1 MTSLTRAQT
10 SIEELK
16 GVGPE
21 TMKELSRLGI
31 VTWEDLLWHLPYRYE
46 NIAIRPVEELE
57 HEAQATLAGTVQGP
71 PNVKYYGAKKNR
83 LFFRLFADG
92 HLIQVVAFNRAFLKH
107 KLQPETKVNVT
118 GKWDRH
124 RAQLTAQRI
133 EVGDADETRAYAPV
147 YTITGKL
154 TVRQLEN
161 WIKQVIRQGAFPEE
175 ALPAFLRKKYKLPTI
190 AEAIATLHQPEN
202 AQTLKNARRR
212 VVYEEFLRFQLNIQ
226 AYKRTRRQNEYAQP
240 TKIDEASIRQF
251 VQALPFALT
260 DAQTRSLR
268 EILADIQADH
278 KMNRLLQGDVG
289 SGKTV
294 VAACAM
300 YAVVSAGKQAALMVP
315 TEILA
320 TQHAESLADLFRP
333 YGMELARLTGSTKTA
348 RRKEIHAG
356 LESGEISVIVGT
368 HALIQDTVPFHDLGL
383 VITDEQHRFGVG
395 QRRALR
401 EKGNPDAL
409 FMTATPIPR
418 TLAITAYGDMDV
430 SRIDEQPKGRKAVQT
445 YWAKPDMLERV
456 IAFVRKETAA
466 GKQAYVICP
475 LIEESE
481 QLDVQNAI
489 DLHAQLEML
498 MPDNS
503 IGLLHGRLRDEEK
516 ETAMNGF
523 TGGDIDVLV
532 STTVVEVGVN
542 VANATIMVIY
552 DADRFGL
559 SQLHQLRGRVGRGE
573 AQSYCILLSDPTS
586 ETGKERMRIM
596 TETTDGFVLAEKD
609 LRLRGPGELLGQK
622 QSGMPEFRLADPVH
636 DYRALDTAR
645 QDANTL
651 LDAEEF
657 WQHPKYQPLRDYVQ
671 GSGATSG
678 EKLD

>member
-1 MTSLTRAQT
+1 MTSSKKPQT

-21 TMKELSRLGI
+21 TMKDLDRLGI
-31 VTWEDLLWHLPYRYE
+31 FTWEDLLWHLPHRYE
-46 NIAIRPVEELE
+46 NVAIRPVEELE
-57 HEAQATLAGTVQGP
+57 HDAQATLAGTVQGP
-71 PNVKYYGAKKNR
+71 PTVKYYGAKKNR
-83 LFFRLFADG
+83 LSFRLFADE
-92 HLIQVVAFNRAFLKH
+92 HLIQVVAFNRAFLKN

-118 GKWDRH
+118 GKWDRY

-133 EVGDADETRAYAPV
+133 EFGDVDETRAYAPV

-161 WIKQVIRQGAFPEE
+161 WIKQVIRQDVFPEE
-175 ALPAFLRKKYKLPTI
+175 ALPVFLQKKYKLPTI
-190 AEAIATLHQPEN
+190 AEALATLHQPEN

-212 VVYEEFLRFQLNIQ
+212 VVYEEFLCFQLNIQ
-226 AYKRTRRQNEYAQP
+226 AYKRTRRKNERAEP
-240 TKIDEASIRQF
+240 TKIDEASTRRF

-260 DAQTRSLR
+260 DAQARSLR
-268 EILADIQADH
+268 EILADIQDGH

-300 YAVVSAGKQAALMVP
+300 YAVVGAGKQAALMVP

-320 TQHAESLADLFRP
+320 SQHAESLAEFFHP
-333 YGMELARLTGSTKTA
+333 YGLEVALLTGSTKTA

-356 LESGEISVIVGT
+356 LESGEISMIVGT
-368 HALIQDTVPFHDLGL
+368 HALIQAAVPFHDLGL
-383 VITDEQHRFGVG
+383 VITDEQHRFGVE

-418 TLAITAYGDMDV
+418 TLAITAYGEMDV
-430 SRIDEQPKGRKAVQT
+430 SRIDEQPSGRKPVKT
-445 YWAKPDMLERV
+445 YWAKPDMLERI
-456 IAFVRKETAA
+456 IAFVHKETSA

-489 DLHAQLEML
+489 DIHAQLETL
-498 MPDNS
+498 MPDNR
-503 IGLLHGRLRDEEK
+503 IGLLHGRLREEEK
-516 ETAMNGF
+516 EAAMDGF

-532 STTVVEVGVN
+532 ATTVVEVGVN
-542 VANATIMVIY
+542 VANATIMIIY

-559 SQLHQLRGRVGRGE
+559 SQLHQLRGRVGRGD
-573 AQSYCILLSDPTS
+573 AQSYCILLSDPAS

-609 LRLRGPGELLGQK
+609 LRLRGPGDLLGQK

-645 QDANTL
+645 QDASAL
-651 LDAEEF
+651 LDSEEF
-657 WQHPKYQPLRDYVQ
+657 WQHPDYQTLRDDVQ
-671 GSGATSG
+671 KTGAISGK
-678 EKLD
+678 KLD